1 VRKGVAARS
10 TVGRVRPSARAIDVG
25 ALPINAQRETMANH
39 KRKRPKNRRAGC
51 LLCKPWKVNGFAKS
65 RVGAEQFGDH
75 RRRLFAERAVR
86 SARQGEFD

>member
-1 VRKGVAARS
+1 
-10 TVGRVRPSARAIDVG
+10 
-25 ALPINAQRETMANH
+25 MANH

-51 LLCKPWKVNGFAKS
+51 LLCKPWKVNGFGKGRA
-65 RVGAEQFGDH
+65 GAEQFADH